1 MHTHR
6 HSILSVVLFACSAT
20 LLSGAAEC
28 QQRPGPRRS
37 VMPKSI
43 ANALPVELDQTRVVV
58 KLAEGQPGLAQ
69 AGKIMAPDVLAAIG
83 SRTTRPFFAGLESE
97 LATIR
102 ERQLAAV
109 RAGTQ
114 PTVDLSLYYEVFA
127 QNAQDVRQLV
137 RQLNALQ
144 SVELAYPRERPAPPP
159 GDDPPFTPDFTN
171 QQGYRAN
178 SPTGIGAHTILSTS
192 GASGVG
198 ITVLD
203 IEWGWDFGHEDIA
216 SLTAASLV
224 GPPISNPSYNNHGV
238 AACGIIAA
246 DADGAG
252 VTGLSPDIAL
262 KVATDY
268 PAAGYSV
275 ANAITAGMP
284 SLQAGD
290 IILLEAQTFTPLGLG
305 PTEWNQAD
313 FDAILIA
320 TNLGII
326 TVEAA
331 GNGGVNLDDPAL
343 NGLFNISVRDSGAI
357 IVGASNGSSLS
368 RAGFSSYGARVTAN
382 GWGASVT
389 TTGYGGLFS
398 APGTSLQDYT
408 STFSGTS
415 SASPIVTAAVI
426 AVRGAADAQLDPS
439 AAAGLDAITIRT
451 LIENTGTPIA
461 TIGSRPNSTD
471 LLTAANILRG
481 LTVRTEPQ
489 LGTTTVLDIEPVF
502 AGTSGD
508 IYGMFGGTTP
518 INAPLPAPF
527 IADSRGLLDLS
538 TANPVT
544 FGAFGGLAASY
555 SIAVPNNAALV
566 GQSFYFQAMT
576 MDLSTNTMA
585 ATNSAR
591 VYLRH

>member
-1 MHTHR
+1 MNTHR
-6 HSILSVVLFACSAT
+6 QSILFFALLSCSAA
-20 LLSGAAEC
+20 LCSGEVVG
-28 QQRPGPRRS
+28 QQADGPRRS

-43 ANALPVELDQTRVVV
+43 ANALPVDLEQTRVVV
-58 KLAEGQPGLAQ
+58 KLAEGQPGLTQ
-69 AGKIMAPDVLAAIG
+69 AGKIKAPDILATIG
-83 SRTTRPFFAGLESE
+83 SRIAQPFFAGLERE

-102 ERQLAAV
+102 ARQLAAA
-109 RAGTQ
+109 RPGTQ
-114 PTVDLSLYYEVFA
+114 PVVDLALYFEVFA

-137 RQLNALQ
+137 RQLNALP

-159 GDDPPFTPDFTN
+159 GDDPPFTPDFTS

-178 SPTGIGAHTILSTS
+178 APTGIGAHAIMSTS
-192 GASGVG
+192 GASGAN

-216 SLTAASLV
+216 GLTAASLV
-224 GPPISNPSYNNHGV
+224 GPPIANPAYNNHGV
-238 AACGIIAA
+238 AACGIMAA

-252 VTGLSPDIAL
+252 VTGLNPDITL
-262 KVATDY
+262 KVTTNY
-268 PAAGYSV
+268 PATGYSV

-284 SLQAGD
+284 ALHSGD
-290 IILLEAQTFTPLGLG
+290 VILLEAQTFTPLGLG

-331 GNGGVNLDDPAL
+331 GNGGANLDDPGFG
-343 NGLFNISVRDSGAI
+343 GLFDISVRDSGAI
-357 IVGASNGSSLS
+357 IVGASNGSALS
-368 RAGFSSYGARVTAN
+368 RAGFSCYGARITAN
-382 GWGASVT
+382 GWGGNVT
-389 TTGYGGLFS
+389 TTGYGALFS

-408 STFSGTS
+408 NSFSGTS
-415 SASPIVTAAVI
+415 SASPIVTAAVV
-426 AVRGAADAQLDPS
+426 AVRGAAEAQLDPV
-439 AAAGLDAITIRT
+439 AAAALDAFTIRA

-461 TIGSRPNSTD
+461 TIGSRPNAND
-471 LLTAANILRG
+471 LLNAANILRG
-481 LTVRTEPQ
+481 LSVGIEPQ
-489 LGTTTVLDIEPVF
+489 LGTTSVLDIEPMF
-502 AGTSGD
+502 AGTTGD
-508 IYGMFGGTTP
+508 IYGLFGGTTP

-527 IADSRGLLDLS
+527 IADSRLLLDLN

-576 MDLSTNTMA
+576 MELSSNTMA

-591 VYLRH
+591 IYLRH